1 MDHLTKQQQSFC
13 DNTGLGGVLLALT
26 CLFQHLY
33 LMIPNWFSVTMV
45 VVYLFAII
53 SFVFLM
59 RKSVA
64 APVLLLIS
72 TILIFLQE
80 AIMILGMAYS
90 LVLLLLLVYSI
101 VIVVLIF
108 TSSTKLQTN
117 LKLHAAAKREEQ
129 QEWSGKI

>member
-26 CLFQHLY
+26 CLIQHLY
-33 LMIPNWFSVTMV
+33 LMIPGWLSITMMI
-45 VVYLFAII
+45 VYLFSIL

-59 RKSVA
+59 RKSVV

-80 AIMILGMAYS
+80 AVMILAMAYS

-101 VIVVLIF
+101 VIVMLVF
-108 TSSTKLQTN
+108 TSSTGLQKN
-117 LKLHAAAKREEQ
+117 LRLLAAAKKEEQ